1 MGPGTHPRRAP
12 MRVLLT
18 PLDGGVGFAVPCAV
32 RDPPAPSGT
41 ARSRQAKWP
50 ALSAVLHNAG
60 ESWLPRSDGA
70 RQGTPSAGSARVA
83 VCTACAPWG
92 VDETGPDA
100 QFRATESASAR
111 RPRWLSLCRGDQPPT
126 RRRHHRPPPVPK
138 RVLGFC
144 RTGCGLLLVTM
155 TLSTVVSMPWT
166 LSSASAPRRTS
177 RPPPLHCWTTAFAS
191 WTSRLLANAF
201 SPRKLHRGCKT
212 IPLVSQSELLS
223 PSRCGRGAPGDFP
236 LVRRPVLPHNE
247 ASVLGIVG
255 RRTWPPFWSRKQ
267 VRVPQAV
274 SVTDC

>member
-12 MRVLLT
+12 LRVLLT

-126 RRRHHRPPPVPK
+126 RRRHHRPPPGAEARPW
-138 RVLGFC
+138 
-144 RTGCGLLLVTM
+144 LLSNGV
-155 TLSTVVSMPWT
+155 
-166 LSSASAPRRTS
+166 
-177 RPPPLHCWTTAFAS
+177 RPPPCHDDTEHSRVHALDSLQRKCPATHLTPAPPALLDDGVCILDVTTA
-191 WTSRLLANAF
+191 
-201 SPRKLHRGCKT
+201 CK
-212 IPLVSQSELLS
+212 
-223 PSRCGRGAPGDFP
+223 CFFP
-236 LVRRPVLPHNE
+236 
-247 ASVLGIVG
+247 
-255 RRTWPPFWSRKQ
+255 
-267 VRVPQAV
+267 
-274 SVTDC
+274 

>member
-1 MGPGTHPRRAP
+1 MQESPGFPAAMARGRELPRWAQRES
-12 MRVLLT
+12 
-18 PLDGGVGFAVPCAV
+18 PCA
-32 RDPPAPSGT
+32 PPAPLGAWMRPGRMHSSEPQRAHLPGVLGGSPSVVGT
-41 ARSRQAKWP
+41 S
-50 ALSAVLHNAG
+50 
-60 ESWLPRSDGA
+60 LP
-70 RQGTPSAGSARVA
+70 
-83 VCTACAPWG
+83 
-92 VDETGPDA
+92 PDA
-100 QFRATESASAR
+100 VTT
-111 RPRWLSLCRGDQPPT
+111 G
-126 RRRHHRPPPVPK
+126 PPPVPK

-191 WTSRLLANAF
+191 WTSRPLANAF

-236 LVRRPVLPHNE
+236 LERRPVLPHNE
-247 ASVLGIVG
+247 ASALGIGG
-255 RRTWPPFWSRKQ
+255 RRTWPPFWSWKQ